1 MDPFNSETW
10 KQQWAA
16 FWRAPFIML
25 PLILVAVVVT
35 WQVIEAVH
43 GTEIAGKDATIE
55 ALREEVTSYKNKL
68 DGAGPDQAK
77 AQIDEAKAQISD
89 LKAQN
94 SDLEARLVKL
104 EPRRLHAQESSTIS
118 ASLKASGISAGDIFM
133 VHDNCADCA
142 RYAAD
147 FKEALKVTTW
157 SIVSGEVGGN
167 LPASPKGVAIVTQDP
182 SNPLPE
188 AKAFADALVA
198 AKIPFDTTQDPNHKD
213 EHPVWLLITQRPQD

>member
-68 DGAGPDQAK
+68 SGASPDQAK
-77 AQIDEAKAQISD
+77 AQIDEAKAKID
-89 LKAQN
+89 G
-94 SDLEARLVKL
+94 LEARLVKL
-104 EPRRLHAQESSTIS
+104 EPRTLSAKRAVSSHR
-118 ASLKASGISAGDIFM
+118 ASKLVVYRQAIFGWLVMMAARIVLNMQLVLKK
-133 VHDNCADCA
+133 
-142 RYAAD
+142 R
-147 FKEALKVTTW
+147 
-157 SIVSGEVGGN
+157 
-167 LPASPKGVAIVTQDP
+167 
-182 SNPLPE
+182 
-188 AKAFADALVA
+188 
-198 AKIPFDTTQDPNHKD
+198 
-213 EHPVWLLITQRPQD
+213 

>member
-68 DGAGPDQAK
+68 SGASPDQAK
-77 AQIDEAKAQISD
+77 AQIDEAKAKID
-89 LKAQN
+89 G
-94 SDLEARLVKL
+94 LEARLVKL
-104 EPRRLHAQESSTIS
+104 EPRTLSAQESSIIS
-118 ASLKASGISAGDIFM
+118 SSLKASGISAGDIRLAS
-133 VHDNCADCA
+133 DDGCADCA
-142 RYAAD
+142 QYAAS

-157 SIVSGEVGGN
+157 SILREELGGN
-167 LPASPKGVAIVTQDP
+167 IRMGSPKGVAIVTQDP

-188 AKAFADALVA
+188 AKALADALVA
-198 AKIPFDTTQDPNHKD
+198 AKIPFDTTQNPNHKD